1 MISLITGITMLF
13 SVWLTG
19 CKDQEVTP
27 DEVKYGPVLV
37 EKTNATKLYMHYM
50 PWFQSKDFS
59 GLWGSHWRMANSN
72 PDNIDGEGKRDIA
85 AHYYPLIGPYDS
97 ADPDVIE
104 YHLLLMKYA
113 GIDGVLI
120 DWYGTHKALDYHVN
134 FANSDALVSKLDTIG
149 LGFGIVYEEY
159 TVEAVATRKNITEVE
174 AAQQDL
180 EFLETDYFTRDQY
193 ISINDRPLLMTF
205 GPRYFRDADDWTE
218 IFSITEEKP
227 LFLPLWGHDYY
238 VGSNGGGEF
247 SWVDF
252 NTDMRDLDNF
262 YSTYK
267 DGLLVGSACPGFDD
281 YYKEGGWGEG
291 YGYLSHRGGQTL
303 EDQLAKATEYNLDYV
318 QLVTW
323 NDFGEGTMIEPT
335 DEFGFQFLESI
346 QNFSGVT
353 YGVEEL
359 ELVHQYYL
367 KRKESKG
374 NEGAIEKL
382 DEAFLHLSE
391 LRPEKASEIINQ
403 L

>member
-1 MISLITGITMLF
+1 
-13 SVWLTG
+13 
-19 CKDQEVTP
+19 
-27 DEVKYGPVLV
+27 
-37 EKTNATKLYMHYM
+37 
-50 PWFQSKDFS
+50 
-59 GLWGSHWRMANSN
+59 
-72 PDNIDGEGKRDIA
+72 
-85 AHYYPLIGPYDS
+85 
-97 ADPDVIE
+97 
-104 YHLLLMKYA
+104 
-113 GIDGVLI
+113 
-120 DWYGTHKALDYHVN
+120 KALDYHVN

-159 TVEAVATRKNITEVE
+159 TVEAVATRKNITEIE

-193 ISINDRPLLMTF
+193 ININDRPLLMTF

-218 IFSITEEKP
+218 IFSIAEEKP

-252 NTDMRDLDNF
+252 NTDMRDLENF

-267 DGLLVGSACPGFDD
+267 DGLLIGSACPGFDD
-281 YYKEGGWGEG
+281 YYKEGGWGDG

-303 EDQLAKATEYNLDYV
+303 EDQLAKAAEYNLDYI

-335 DEFGFQFLESI
+335 DEFGYQFLESI
-346 QNFSGVT
+346 QDFSGVS

-374 NEGAIEKL
+374 DEGAMEKL